1 MKKIHRGTVQKNI
14 HDPDNHLEPNIL
26 QCELK
31 WALGSI
37 TTRKASGGDRIPVE
51 LFQILKDDA
60 MKGLHSTYHQIWKI
74 LPWPQ
79 DWKRSVFTPIAK
91 KGNYRELCNY
101 CTVAFIS
108 HATKLMLKILQVMLQ
123 QYINH
128 ELLHIQV
135 GFQKDRGTKIKLPTS
150 AGSLKNEESSRR
162 TSSSVL
168 LRF

>member
-1 MKKIHRGTVQKNI
+1 MN
-14 HDPDNHLEPNIL
+14 
-26 QCELK
+26 
-31 WALGSI
+31 
-37 TTRKASGGDRIPVE
+37 KASGGDGIPVE

-60 MKGLHSTYHQIWKI
+60 MKVLHSTYHQIWKI

-108 HATKLMLKILQVMLQ
+108 HATKLMLKILQAMPQ
-123 QYINH
+123 QYINR
-128 ELLHIQV
+128 ELLHSQV
-135 GFQKDRGTKIKLPTS
+135 GFRKGRGTKIKVPTS

-162 TSSSVL
+162 STSAL